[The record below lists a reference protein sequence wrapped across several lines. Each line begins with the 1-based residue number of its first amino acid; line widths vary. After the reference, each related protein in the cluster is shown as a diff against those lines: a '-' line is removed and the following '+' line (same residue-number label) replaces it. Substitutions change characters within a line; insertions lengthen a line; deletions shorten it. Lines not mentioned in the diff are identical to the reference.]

1 MPVFLGWLISFLN
14 TVTGSY
20 IIYRAFR
27 TAGKGFF
34 NTVLLSMVVRMFVIS
49 GIVFILVFFFRVEKF
64 SLAISMFLFYFLFL
78 IMEINLLNKN
88 RQTEKA

>member
-1 MPVFLGWLISFLN
+1 
-14 TVTGSY
+14 
-20 IIYRAFR
+20 
-27 TAGKGFF
+27 
-34 NTVLLSMVVRMFVIS
+34 MVVRMFVIS